1 MCPAGVFAVCG
12 VVAYAAVED
21 ADQSVAQCAQGLM
34 VHVSGSV
41 VVMCSGAAAATWVNM
56 ARETSKWLFECD
68 PQVSPRASH
77 TWAKRTEPFIVQK
90 CGSARGMSTAH
101 DRMVC
106 QSSRQSVAIIF
117 VAVGS
122 PVARLNSEITWTPGV
137 APLIALTKEP
147 LMQPPGGSCLVRSSA
162 QLAVTVVPCRPV
174 SPDLRSASCR

>member
-122 PVARLNSEITWTPGV
+122 PVALLEFRDHLDTWSCPTHRVNQGATDATSRWLMPGE
-137 APLIALTKEP
+137 K
-147 LMQPPGGSCLVRSSA
+147 
-162 QLAVTVVPCRPV
+162 
-174 SPDLRSASCR
+174 

>member
-77 TWAKRTEPFIVQK
+77 NLGEAHRTVHRAEV
-90 CGSARGMSTAH
+90 R
-101 DRMVC
+101 VC
-106 QSSRQSVAIIF
+106 KGNVYGA
-117 VAVGS
+117 
-122 PVARLNSEITWTPGV
+122 
-137 APLIALTKEP
+137 
-147 LMQPPGGSCLVRSSA
+147 
-162 QLAVTVVPCRPV
+162 
-174 SPDLRSASCR
+174 